1 MPRSARFVVPGL
13 PHHITQRGTA
23 RQTVFSTRADRRVY
37 LGLLREQ
44 ARLAELPILAY
55 CLMRNHI
62 HLIVVPRDGAQL
74 AEVMQRVHGRYA
86 QYRNGRLSR
95 CGHLWQNRYSSC
107 ALGPAHLW
115 LALRYVEQNPV
126 RAALVQRAEEWE
138 WSSAR
143 AHLAGQDRQRLL
155 DMEFWR
161 REGGV
166 ENWRRLLNVPSDTEF
181 QRSLRRATY
190 AGQPFGDEQF
200 TEMVRSLRKP
210 PASAAAAA
218 EQIQSGMQLAAPAY

>member
-1 MPRSARFVVPGL
+1 MPRSARFVAPGL
-13 PHHITQRGTA
+13 PHHVTQRGTA
-23 RQTVFSTRADRRVY
+23 RQTVFSTRMDRRVY

-62 HLIVVPRDGAQL
+62 HLILVPADGAQL
-74 AEVMQRVHGRYA
+74 ADVMQRVHGRYA

-115 LALRYVEQNPV
+115 TALCYVEQNPV
-126 RAALVQRAEEWE
+126 RAGLAERAEDWE

-143 AHLAGQDRQRLL
+143 AHLVGQDRQRLL

-161 REGGV
+161 REGGA
-166 ENWRRLLNVPSDTEF
+166 ENWRRLLNQSTDEPM
-181 QRSLRRATY
+181 QRALRRATY
-190 AGQPFGDEQF
+190 AGQPFGDEGF
-200 TEMVRSLRKP
+200 MEMLQALRKP
-210 PASAAAAA
+210 PASATPQPAQ
-218 EQIQSGMQLAAPAY
+218 EQSIHQQVATA